1 MDKPIYEMS
10 IDELIHANPNLEK
23 LAHAVIQHLLG
34 NKRMDIAD
42 WDAHRRNSTK
52 KKDTKDKVLKVCND
66 EDVENLKA
74 QIQAY
79 AAKLKEYGAQAVV
92 ITCSFEQ
99 LQADG
104 SGRGHNRTSYMDG
117 NFFKCL
123 GLVEILRDSY
133 LQSNHE

>member
-1 MDKPIYEMS
+1 M
-10 IDELIHANPNLEK
+10 
-23 LAHAVIQHLLG
+23 
-34 NKRMDIAD
+34 
-42 WDAHRRNSTK
+42 
-52 KKDTKDKVLKVCND
+52 VCND

-104 SGRGHNRTSYMDG
+104 SGRGHTIRLLFLLIALLWSVREG
-117 NFFKCL
+117 EL
-123 GLVEILRDSY
+123 LRKSV
-133 LQSNHE
+133 